1 MSIGFISSPACAGHE
16 MGDGH
21 PECPARLDAIR
32 DQLLSSGID
41 FVLRHFD
48 APAATREQLERVHD
62 PDYVASIFERAPETG
77 IERLDPDTCMN
88 PGSLDAALHAAG
100 AVISAVDRVMAG
112 EVPSAFCAVRPPG
125 HHAERDKAMGF
136 CLFNNIAIGA
146 AHARG
151 HFGLQ
156 RVAIVDFDVHHGNG
170 SEDFVKGRDGYL
182 LCSSFQSP
190 FYPFTG
196 TGELPGNII
205 NSPLEAGAGGAE
217 LRRLVEETW
226 LPALDDFQ
234 PQMLFVSAGFDGHRE
249 DDMAQ
254 LRFVEDDYRWV
265 TERIREVADRHA
277 DGRIVSALEGGYA
290 LSALGRS
297 VVAHLQGLIGANSS
311 HPV

>member
-1 MSIGFISSPACAGHE
+1 MSIGFITSPTCAGHD

-48 APAATREQLERVHD
+48 APAASREQLELVHD
-62 PDYVASIFERAPETG
+62 PDYVASIFERAPRAG

-100 AVISAVDRVMAG
+100 SAVSAVDRVMAG

-146 AHARG
+146 AHARE
-151 HFGLQ
+151 HHGLD

-170 SEDFVKGRDGYL
+170 TEDFVKGRDGYL

-190 FYPFTG
+190 FYPFSG
-196 TGELPGNII
+196 TGPLPDNVI
-205 NSPLEAGAGGAE
+205 NSPLEAGADGME
-217 LRRLVEETW
+217 LRRVVEEVW
-226 LPALDDFQ
+226 LPALEEFR

-254 LRFVEDDYRWV
+254 LRFTEDDYRWV
-265 TERIREVADRHA
+265 TERIREVAGRHA

-297 VVAHLQGLIGANSS
+297 VVAHLQGLIGAK
-311 HPV
+311 

>member
-1 MSIGFISSPACAGHE
+1 MSIGFITSPACAGHD
-16 MGDGH
+16 MGDEH

-48 APAATREQLERVHD
+48 APAATREQLQLVHD
-62 PDYVASIFERAPETG
+62 PEYIASIFERAPKQG
-77 IERLDPDTCMN
+77 FERLDPDTCMN

-100 AVISAVDRVMAG
+100 AVVSAVDRVVAG

-125 HHAERDKAMGF
+125 HHAERDRAMGF

-146 AHARG
+146 AWARQQY
-151 HFGLQ
+151 GLQ

-170 SEDFVKGRDGYL
+170 TEDFVKGRAGYL

-190 FYPFTG
+190 FYPFSG
-196 TGELPGNII
+196 AGPLPDNVL

-217 LRRLVEETW
+217 LRRLVEDTW
-226 LPALDDFQ
+226 LPALEDFR

-265 TERIREVADRHA
+265 TERVKQVADRHA

-297 VVAHLQGLIGANSS
+297 VVAHLQGLIGAN
-311 HPV
+311 